1 MKKVLSRYWAVLVL
15 LALGAITTTETVQA
29 QRGPPPADSCWRQT
43 LDWGCQDGEFNGW
56 RYFIAIAFPSN
67 YGGMSVGYWNPE
79 TPEIWYNFPP
89 TVGWG
94 YLVPNKKGTY
104 EVTLYTLTGCKR
116 TFYFYY

>member
-1 MKKVLSRYWAVLVL
+1 MKKILGGCLVVFAL
-15 LALGAITTTETVQA
+15 LLLRADSLHAA
-29 QRGPPPADSCWRQT
+29 GPPPADSCWRQT
-43 LDWGCQDGEFNGW
+43 LNWGCQDGVSNGW
-56 RYFIAIAFPSN
+56 RYFIAIASPSN

-79 TPEIWYNFPP
+79 TPEIWYDFPP

-104 EVTLYTLTGCKR
+104 EVTLYTLTGCER